1 MSAGAAQKT
10 GASGDVVEAGQP
22 WNAIADVVEDV
33 AALQRAFAA
42 PTLNVA
48 EVLCDAHPGE
58 AVAFTFVDAEAE
70 GTAMT
75 YAELA
80 TASRRLAA
88 ELTARGIG
96 RGDRVAVLMGKRR
109 ELPIALLAIWRLGA
123 VHVPLFT
130 AFAPPAIEMRVR
142 DSGAKLIVT
151 EPSQHAKVA
160 ELGVETLLTGEAFDQ
175 LLVSGEGAESSVAV
189 GGDGLIVQLY
199 TSGTTGTPKAVGVPG
214 RAIGAFVAYM
224 RYGLDLEDDDTFW
237 NAADPGWAYGLYY
250 GIIGPLAI
258 GKSNVLLSAG
268 FSPELTATVIE
279 KTGVTNFAAAPTVYR
294 ALKAGDVRLR
304 AARLRRAS
312 SAGEP
317 LTPDVTSWAPD
328 ALGVIVRDHYG
339 QTEHGMVIVNAWHPQ
354 LRRDVRAGSMG
365 QVLPGFAAGT
375 KGTEI
380 VLATTGSPLLWFGG
394 YLNAEEKTRER
405 YTPDLQWYRTGDVG
419 RHDGEDFFFASRD
432 DDVILA
438 AGYRIGPF
446 DVESIIVQ
454 HPDVVEAAVVGRP
467 DELRGEVVEAFVVPA
482 AGAERGDDLRDAIK
496 QLVRDQLG
504 AYAYPR
510 RVHFV
515 DELPKTPSGKV
526 QRFILRSLEFGADA

>member
-1 MSAGAAQKT
+1 MSTEAAQ
-10 GASGDVVEAGQP
+10 SGVAGEVVDQAGQP
-22 WNAIADVVEDV
+22 WRARADVVEEV
-33 AALQRAFAA
+33 AALERMFAS

-48 EVLCDAHPGE
+48 EVLCDAHPGD
-58 AVAFTFVDAEAE
+58 AVAFTLVDADAE
-70 GTAMT
+70 VTPMT

-80 TASRRLAA
+80 TASRGLAA
-88 ELTARGIG
+88 ALSARGIG

-142 DSGAKLIVT
+142 DSDAKLIIT
-151 EPSQHAKVA
+151 EHGQHAKV
-160 ELGVETLLTGEAFDQ
+160 EGLGVETLLTGAEFDQ
-175 LLVSGEGAESSVAV
+175 LLESEEGAESSTAV

-224 RYGLDLEDDDTFW
+224 RYGLDVGDDDTFW

-258 GKSNVLLSAG
+258 GKSNVLLAAG

-294 ALKAGDVRLR
+294 ALKAGGLQLG
-304 AARLRRAS
+304 ATRLRRAS

-317 LTPDVTSWAPD
+317 LTPDVTGWAPD
-328 ALGVIVRDHYG
+328 ALGVTVRDHYG

-354 LRRDVRAGSMG
+354 LSRDVRAGSMG

-380 VLATTGSPLLWFGG
+380 VLATTGSPLLWFDG

-405 YTPDLQWYRTGDVG
+405 YTPDRQWYRTGDVG

-467 DELRGEVVEAFVVPA
+467 DELRGEVVEAYVVPA
-482 AGAERGDDLRDAIK
+482 AGVERDDVLRDAIK
-496 QLVRDQLG
+496 QLVREQLG

-526 QRFILRSLEFGADA
+526 QRFILRSPEYGADA

>member
-1 MSAGAAQKT
+1 MSTETVQGGVADEIVDQ
-10 GASGDVVEAGQP
+10 AGQP
-22 WNAIADVVEDV
+22 WRARADVVEDV
-33 AALQRAFAA
+33 AALERVFASPA
-42 PTLNVA
+42 LNVA
-48 EVLCDAHPGE
+48 DVLCDAHPGD
-58 AVAFTFVDAEAE
+58 AVAFTLVDADAE
-70 GTAMT
+70 VTPMT

-80 TASRRLAA
+80 TASRRLSVG
-88 ELTARGIG
+88 LSARGIG

-130 AFAPPAIEMRVR
+130 AFASPAIEMRVR
-142 DSGAKLIVT
+142 DSNAKLIIT
-151 EPSQHAKVA
+151 EHGQHAKV
-160 ELGVETLLTGEAFDQ
+160 EGLGIETLLAGEEFDQ
-175 LLVSGEGAESSVAV
+175 LLESEEGAESNVAV

-224 RYGLDLEDDDTFW
+224 RYGLDVGDDDTFW

-258 GKSNVLLSAG
+258 GKSNVLLAAG

-279 KTGVTNFAAAPTVYR
+279 KAGVTNFAAAPTVYR
-294 ALKAGDVRLR
+294 ALKAGGLQLGTT
-304 AARLRRAS
+304 RLRRAS

-317 LTPDVTSWAPD
+317 LTPDVTGWAPD
-328 ALGVIVRDHYG
+328 ALGVTVRDHYG

-354 LRRDVRAGSMG
+354 LSRDVRSGSMG

-380 VLATTGSPLLWFGG
+380 VLATTGSPLLWFDG
-394 YLNAEEKTRER
+394 YLNAEKKTRER
-405 YTPDLQWYRTGDVG
+405 YTPDRQWYRTGDVG

-454 HPDVVEAAVVGRP
+454 HPDVAEAAVVGRP

-482 AGAERGDDLRDAIK
+482 AGAERDDELRDAIK
-496 QLVRDQLG
+496 QLVREQLG

-526 QRFILRSLEFGADA
+526 QRFILRSPEYGADA